1 MNDFFRA
8 GLADLAAQVEPV
20 DLYPRVLVASRRRTR
35 RRTAAALVAVAVLS
49 GGTVAATT
57 LYAGRSR
64 SPVVTSSAS
73 ASASGP
79 AVASPTAARSA
90 PKVDVGNSSFELPEL
105 VLCTAGRRTFVDGVE
120 KDPPYNR
127 LSVSELSPPVRADLD
142 GVPGDELVVL
152 VSCRID
158 GIFTRDQL
166 LALTVAD
173 GTLRPLGFVLDPAT
187 FAFGPSIDPAHVS
200 VRGDV
205 VTVRIE
211 GRGNDDGAERI
222 EPEERGFA
230 YRDGAFV
237 QVSGPTF
244 PPPPLPPRSA

>member
-8 GLADLAAQVEPV
+8 GLTDLAAQVEPV
-20 DLYPRVLVASRRRTR
+20 DLYPRVLITSRRRAR

-49 GGTVAATT
+49 GGTVTATLAYT
-57 LYAGRSR
+57 GRST
-64 SPVVTSSAS
+64 SPPVVTSSPSGTAAPSPS
-73 ASASGP
+73 AARSGP
-79 AVASPTAARSA
+79 AV
-90 PKVDVGNSSFELPEL
+90 DVRNASFEVPEL
-105 VLCTAGRRTFVDGVE
+105 VLCATGRRTFVDGAE
-120 KDPPYNR
+120 QDPPYNR
-127 LSVSELSPPVRADLD
+127 LTVSELSPPMRANLD

-158 GIFTRDQL
+158 GIFTREQL

-173 GTLRPLGFVLDPAT
+173 GTPRPVGFVLDPAT
-187 FAFGPSIDPAHVS
+187 FGFGPWIDPAQVS

-222 EPEERGFA
+222 EPQERGFA

-237 QVSGPTF
+237 QIDGPTGR
-244 PPPPLPPRSA
+244 PSPLPR